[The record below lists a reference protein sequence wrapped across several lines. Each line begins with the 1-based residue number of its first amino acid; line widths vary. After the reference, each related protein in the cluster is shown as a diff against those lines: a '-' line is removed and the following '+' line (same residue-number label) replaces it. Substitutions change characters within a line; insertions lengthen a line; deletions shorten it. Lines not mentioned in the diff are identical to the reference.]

1 MITIQAQRPQDG
13 GLPYAFSAYL
23 IWGFLPVYFKLLKHV
38 PALDILAFRI
48 VWSVPVVFI
57 ILYFRRQWGEFVS
70 AISNP
75 AARRAM
81 MLSAV
86 LIAINWLVYVWAIT
100 SDRVL
105 ATSIGYYL
113 NPLVNVLLGRLFLGE
128 RLTRL
133 QGWAVAV
140 AGLAV
145 AILLGGSLET
155 VWISLTL
162 AISFGTYGLVRKT
175 APTGSVP
182 GLAVEMCLLGP
193 VALAVCIWSV
203 MEAGGLARPAN
214 RDTAGAGRG
223 GDGNTAIALR
233 HRRATDELYRARF
246 RAISRAD
253 HRLSARRVRLWRAAR
268 WHKAGLLRADLD
280 GHRAVQPRR
289 FSPDALSRLTA
300 ASPAS
305 RLHGKAKPPCHWHR
319 PTTAPRPAIF
329 AA

>member
-1 MITIQAQRPQDG
+1 MTTANQRTPQGG

-23 IWGFLPVYFKLLKHV
+23 IWGFLPVYFKLLAGV

-57 ILYFRRQWGEFVS
+57 ILYFRSQWGEFTA
-70 AISNP
+70 AIANP
-75 AARRAM
+75 KARRAM

-100 SDRVL
+100 TDRVL

-128 RLTRL
+128 RLTKL

-140 AGLAV
+140 AGMGV
-145 AILLGGSLET
+145 AILLAGSLET

-162 AISFGTYGLVRKT
+162 AFSFGTYGLVRKT

-193 VALAVCIWSV
+193 IALAVCIWSV
-203 MEAGGLARPAN
+203 SQAGGFRDIGTEALLAAGGAITVIPLLLFA
-214 RDTAGAGRG
+214 TAARRMSYTALGFVQYLAPTIVFFLGAFAY
-223 GDGNTAIALR
+223 DEPLDATKLACFALIWTAIALFSVDAF
-233 HRRATDELYRARF
+233 RRMR
-246 RAISRAD
+246 S
-253 HRLSARRVRLWRAAR
+253 
-268 WHKAGLLRADLD
+268 G
-280 GHRAVQPRR
+280 G
-289 FSPDALSRLTA
+289 
-300 ASPAS
+300 
-305 RLHGKAKPPCHWHR
+305 
-319 PTTAPRPAIF
+319 
-329 AA
+329 

>member
-203 MEAGGLARPAN
+203 MEAGGLRDLQTEILLALGGAVTVIPLLLFATAARRMSYNALGFVQYLAP
-214 RDTAGAGRG
+214 TIVFLLGAFAYGEPL
-223 GDGNTAIALR
+223 DGTKLACFALIWTAIALFSLDAF
-233 HRRATDELYRARF
+233 RRMR
-246 RAISRAD
+246 
-253 HRLSARRVRLWRAAR
+253 SAV
-268 WHKAGLLRADLD
+268 
-280 GHRAVQPRR
+280 
-289 FSPDALSRLTA
+289 
-300 ASPAS
+300 
-305 RLHGKAKPPCHWHR
+305 
-319 PTTAPRPAIF
+319 
-329 AA
+329 